1 MYMDKW
7 LDLIRDQ
14 QSVIA
19 GTVSEINSSP
29 TTYKA
34 NSHRKQYIKEVDI
47 LIEIIEAFNK
57 ISKEYL
63 QGLRDRCQSHVSM

>member
-14 QSVIA
+14 QAVIS
-19 GTVSEINSSP
+19 GTVNEINNSP

-47 LIEIIEAFNK
+47 LIEIIEAFQK

-63 QGLRDRCQSHVSM
+63 QSLRDRCQTHITS